1 MQDVEECVASEG
13 RRARKLREAKVAT
26 QRAGLELCAEHG
38 YAAVTV
44 EMIADRAGISPR
56 TFYNYFP
63 SREAALLGEA
73 KPTPTEEAVEAF
85 ISRDDCSDVEA
96 FALMMAQAWSASEPD
111 RELFRLRRAVIDANP
126 ELAGVNLGRIS
137 ESRAHY
143 AAIVRRRLEA
153 RYPELDEAA
162 IEVESSLTVA
172 IAMSAIQAVAKDWM
186 AGGAALD
193 ADLTALIHELFP
205 RVRRL
210 TQPADAS

>member
-1 MQDVEECVASEG
+1 MVSEG
-13 RRARKLREAKVAT
+13 RRARKLRKAKAAT

-73 KPTPTEEAVEAF
+73 KPMPTEEAIAAF

-126 ELAGVNLGRIS
+126 ELAGVNIGRIS
-137 ESRAHY
+137 ESRAQF
-143 AAIVRRRLEA
+143 AELVRRRLEV
-153 RYPELDEAA
+153 RYPELDEHALDL
-162 IEVESSLTVA
+162 ESSLTVA
-172 IAMSAIQAVAKDWM
+172 MAMSVIQAVAKDWM
-186 AGGAALD
+186 SATEASD
-193 ADLTALIHELFP
+193 TDLTALIHELFP

-210 TQPADAS
+210 TRPADAS

>member
-1 MQDVEECVASEG
+1 MQEVEQCAAPEG
-13 RRARKLREAKVAT
+13 RRERKLREAKLAT

-73 KPTPTEEAVEAF
+73 KPTPTEEALEVF
-85 ISRDDCSDVEA
+85 IARDDCSDVEA
-96 FALMMAQAWSASEPD
+96 FALMMAQAWAASEPD
-111 RELFRLRRAVIDANP
+111 RDLFRLRRAVIDANP
-126 ELAGVNLGRIS
+126 ELAGVNIGRIS
-137 ESRAHY
+137 ESRTHFAGL
-143 AAIVRRRLEA
+143 VRRRLEVH
-153 RYPELDEAA
+153 YPHLTEHDLEL
-162 IEVESSLTVA
+162 ESTLTVA
-172 IAMSAIQAVAKDWM
+172 IAMGAIQAIAKDWM
-186 AGGAALD
+186 SSTDARD

-210 TQPADAS
+210 TRPADAS